1 MKHILFAAGLSLS
14 QLQEMAERTRKVLA
28 PASSSILS
36 YREDSDYFCSLILNH
51 CPNTNDSVSRTIFQT
66 GIRVSVE

>member
-14 QLQEMAERTRKVLA
+14 QLQEMAEHMRKVLA

-36 YREDSDYFCSLILNH
+36 YREDSDYFCSFILNH
-51 CPNTNDSVSRTIFQT
+51 
-66 GIRVSVE
+66 

>member
-1 MKHILFAAGLSLS
+1 MKHILFAVGLSLS
-14 QLQEMAERTRKVLA
+14 QLQEMAEHTRKVLA

-36 YREDSDYFCSLILNH
+36 YREDSDYFCSFILNH